1 MITDIVDLLHRHWGF
16 VAADVRP
23 LGGGMNSETWSVTHA
38 GATYVAK
45 RVAPSDLPLLAAGCD
60 VAARLAEAGLVTGAP
75 VPTRDGQ
82 LVVAEY
88 ALALLEFVP
97 GRELDGRPAEE
108 QRWIADTLSRVHHL
122 GCPAAQWGTET
133 FFPWLTPEAPGIE
146 AYPWLAAAIS
156 AVRAEADPLNVT
168 WSTVHTD
175 PAPEAFRHDNSSGIT
190 GLIDWTGAQR
200 GPVLYDVASAVMY
213 LGGPGNA
220 TAFLSTYRTQA
231 PLGSEEL
238 AHLDTFRRFR
248 WAVQAA
254 YFAGRL
260 ASNNLTGITN
270 RTDNDHGL
278 TDAREGL
285 AELGVKVTS

>member
-1 MITDIVDLLHRHWGF
+1 MITDIADLLHRHWGF

-23 LGGGMNSETWSVTHA
+23 LGGGMNSETWLVTHA

-45 RVAPSDLPLLAAGCD
+45 RVAPSDLPQLAAGCD
-60 VAARLAEAGLVTGAP
+60 IAARLAEAGLVTGAP
-75 VPTRDGQ
+75 VLTQDGR
-82 LVVAEY
+82 LVVADH

-97 GRELDGRPAEE
+97 GRELDGRPDEE
-108 QRWIADTLSRVHHL
+108 QRWIAHTLSRVHSL
-122 GCPAAQWGTET
+122 GGPASELGTGT
-133 FFPWLTPEAPGIE
+133 FFEWLTPDATGVD

-168 WSTVHTD
+168 WSTLHTD
-175 PAPEAFRHDNSSGIT
+175 PAPEAFRHDDASDIT

-200 GPVLYDVASAVMY
+200 GPVMYDIASVVMY
-213 LGGPGNA
+213 LGGPGSA
-220 TAFLSTYRTQA
+220 TPFLGTYRTRG
-231 PLGSEEL
+231 PLGSKEF

-260 ASNNLTGITN
+260 ASNNLTGITDQ
-270 RTDNDHGL
+270 TDNHHGFN
-278 TDAREGL
+278 DARLGL
-285 AELGVKVTS
+285 AELGVEVI